1 MSKIET
7 DLQQNSLNEY
17 HFDYF
22 NVEETLEEV
31 RLRAESSLGRKLSDS
46 EVESIKGYMDFCLRC
61 AFRCGSGKF
70 PARLRIKEL
79 GGFGI
84 QISAYYYSSS
94 WRYLM
99 YNKVYFQK

>member
-1 MSKIET
+1 MSKIEMN
-7 DLQQNSLNEY
+7 LQQNSLNEY
-17 HFDYF
+17 YFDYF
-22 NVEETLEEV
+22 NVEETLEAV
-31 RLRAESSLGRKLSDS
+31 MFRAESSLGRKLSD
-46 EVESIKGYMDFCLRC
+46 EEKETIKGYMDFCLRC
-61 AFRCGSGKF
+61 SFRCTSGKL